1 MSVVDLVRTSKSVSI
16 VAKKEKAF
24 LINWLLV
31 LLIGLIA
38 VTLGMQVLLSVKTEA
53 LRQKAQV
60 LSSESTSLKN
70 KNMELTAA
78 LSAKFNPQEIEKFAR
93 EKLGMEYAIIAPQ
106 TNVVFLNDKDI
117 QALAE
122 AGTSANNGATAP

>member
-1 MSVVDLVRTSKSVSI
+1 MSAVDLVRTSKSVSI